1 MKNIAIVIPSL
12 GAGGAE
18 KQAALLA
25 ITLQK
30 SYHVDIFLL
39 HGIEGISPQNRA
51 LLEGSDVEVH
61 QLRGTMLSKLF
72 QLKRELKSRGVEFIF
87 NYLTSCNVVGAIAG
101 RMAGVKRIYGGIRN
115 ARVEWSKMVADRFIH
130 NHVATGSIYN
140 CYSGAE
146 YFTTKGF
153 KATRNV
159 VIPNCF
165 MNIAAPILR
174 EEREVKHIVTVGRFV
189 PQKDYRTFIRT
200 IASLGGLR
208 SDFIVDVVGY
218 GEEEQNIVAWIEE
231 FGVEDR
237 VNLYIKPDN
246 VQDIIRD
253 ADIYLSTSLFE
264 GTSNSIMEAMNWSLS
279 VVATDVGD
287 NSHLIVEGENGMLH
301 PIGDVEGMAK
311 SLDRLLSSTDM
322 RNRMGANSNRHLR
335 DNYTVELFEQRYID
349 LIENGLL

>member
-39 HGIEGISPQNRA
+39 HDIEGISPQNRA
-51 LLEGSDVEVH
+51 LLEGRDVGVH
-61 QLRGTMLSKLF
+61 LLRGTMLSKLF
-72 QLKRELKSRGVEFIF
+72 RLKRELKRRGVELLF

-101 RMAGVKRIYGGIRN
+101 RMAGVERIYGGIRN
-115 ARVEWSKMVADRFIH
+115 ARVEWLKMVADRFIH

-146 YFTTKGF
+146 YFTSKGY
-153 KATRNV
+153 KAMRNI

-165 MNIAAPILR
+165 MNIASPIAR
-174 EEREVKHIVTVGRFV
+174 PNREVKHIVTVGRFV
-189 PQKDYRTFIRT
+189 PQKDYRTLIRT
-200 IASLGGLR
+200 IAQLKALR
-208 SDFIVDVVGY
+208 SDFVVDIVGY
-218 GEEEQNIVAWIEE
+218 GEEEQNIVAWIKE
-231 FGVEDR
+231 FGVEGS
-237 VNLYIKPDN
+237 VNLNIKPDN

-264 GTSNSIMEAMNWSLS
+264 GTSNSIMEAMNWSLP

-287 NSHLIVEGENGMLH
+287 NSHLIAEGVSGMLH
-301 PIGDVEGMAK
+301 PIGDAEGMAK
-311 SLDRLLSSTDM
+311 SLDRLLGSADL
-322 RNRMGANSNRHLR
+322 RNRMGANSNRNLR
-335 DNYTVELFEQRYID
+335 ENYTVELFEERYID
-349 LIENGLL
+349 LIEC